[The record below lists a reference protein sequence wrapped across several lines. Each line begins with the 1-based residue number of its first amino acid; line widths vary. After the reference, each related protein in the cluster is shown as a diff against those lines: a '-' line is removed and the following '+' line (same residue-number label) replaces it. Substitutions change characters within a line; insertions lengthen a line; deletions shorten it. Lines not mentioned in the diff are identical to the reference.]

1 MEFRDTQI
9 RRAEKMRVVRIF
21 TAVLQG
27 TSVRAV
33 FQIVTCCVDPGLIQG
48 GVASFKNNV
57 AEKWRIANQRDA
69 DGARRRA
76 LTYVNML
83 CH

>member
-1 MEFRDTQI
+1 MQ
-9 RRAEKMRVVRIF
+9 VVRIV

-33 FQIVTCCVDPGLIQG
+33 FQIVTCCVDPELIQG

-57 AEKWRIANQRDA
+57 AEKWRIAKQRGT
-69 DGARRRA
+69 DGATSRA

>member
-1 MEFRDTQI
+1 MVGI
-9 RRAEKMRVVRIF
+9 V
-21 TAVLQG
+21 TAVLQD

-33 FQIVTCCVDPGLIQG
+33 FQIVTCCVDPELFQG

-57 AEKWRIANQRDA
+57 AEKWRIANQRGTDR
-69 DGARRRA
+69 ARSRA